1 MGGLFSKRHGDF
13 VSIGQGV
20 CRSGDADSFPPWGW
34 WPVSHAAQPGLCLRV
49 ARSGKRTPAT
59 QTHQFSQHSLLTG
72 ASQRSPHLTAYT

>member
-34 WPVSHAAQPGLCLRV
+34 WPVSHAAQPGLYASHAAGNEPRPH
-49 ARSGKRTPAT
+49 RHTS
-59 QTHQFSQHSLLTG
+59 SHS
-72 ASQRSPHLTAYT
+72 TAC

>member
-34 WPVSHAAQPGLCLRV
+34 WPVRHAAQPGLCLPV
-49 ARSGKRTPAT
+49 ALSRKRTPV
-59 QTHQFSQHSLLTG
+59 THTSSHS
-72 ASQRSPHLTAYT
+72 TAC